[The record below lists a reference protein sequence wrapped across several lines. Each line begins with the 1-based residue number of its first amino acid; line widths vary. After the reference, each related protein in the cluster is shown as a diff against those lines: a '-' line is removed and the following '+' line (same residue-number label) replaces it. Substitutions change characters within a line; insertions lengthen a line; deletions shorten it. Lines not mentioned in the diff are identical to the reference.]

1 MAGEPIRKEELQA
14 GLIKQVIREGM
25 GDNLRIN
32 DQVTVHCTGML
43 VGPENRIF
51 WR

>member
-1 MAGEPIRKEELQA
+1 MAIQPKVELQA
-14 GLIKQVIREGM
+14 GLWKEVIRAGT
-25 GDNLRIN
+25 GDNNLRIN

-43 VGPENRIF
+43 SGSNKIF